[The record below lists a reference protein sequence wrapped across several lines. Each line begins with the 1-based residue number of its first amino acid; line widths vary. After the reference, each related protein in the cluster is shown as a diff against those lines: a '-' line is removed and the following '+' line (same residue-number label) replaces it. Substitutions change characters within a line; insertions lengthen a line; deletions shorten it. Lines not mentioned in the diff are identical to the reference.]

1 MNSHNRF
8 TILGT
13 RRAIV
18 KNKNIVAIVAF
29 FCSIGLSMQPAMAF
43 DATSPITATNGLIE
57 CTTCATEA
65 SPAQYNI
72 PVWGTTQE
80 FGVIAP
86 TSQTT
91 YFLRSKGVSANPA
104 FEALAIGDIPSG
116 TSTQW
121 ATLIGT
127 PSGTGE
133 FVRATNP
140 TLAGVTITGAVTASG
155 ATAPFTLPAGAI
167 GSLADIAAGIKTG
180 SGAKLATF
188 TGTPPSAA
196 RCIRINENNDLEA
209 TSADCVSS
217 SGVYAVLTPKSQ
229 TKVSSGSTTVY
240 MDAVGSVGTAD
251 DLGTQTVVPAGTW
264 ANLRCSASSNG
275 TGASVTVA
283 KGTCGTALTVTST
296 TVALTTANDVT
307 FDTTNTFTT
316 TINQCINFKI
326 TKASF
331 AAVAWVTCVLERT
344 V

>member
-1 MNSHNRF
+1 MAAGVLLSPVLAH
-8 TILGT
+8 
-13 RRAIV
+13 AI
-18 KNKNIVAIVAF
+18 
-29 FCSIGLSMQPAMAF
+29 
-43 DATSPITATNGLIE
+43 DAQSPITATNGLIE

-167 GSLADIAAGIKTG
+167 GSLADIASGIKTG
-180 SGAKLATF
+180 TAGTKLATF
-188 TGTPPSAA
+188 AGTLPSAA
-196 RCIRINENNDLEA
+196 RCIRINSNNDLEA
-209 TSADCVSS
+209 TSADCASG

-240 MDAVGSVGTAD
+240 MDAVGSLGTAD
-251 DLGTQTVVPAGTW
+251 DLGTQTVVPIGTYG
-264 ANLRCSASSNG
+264 NLRCSASSAG
-275 TGASVTVA
+275 TSASVTVA
-283 KGTCGTALTVTST
+283 KGNCGTTLSTTSMPTVSLLTANTVTADTST
-296 TVALTTANDVT
+296 
-307 FDTTNTFTT
+307 TFTT
-316 TINQCINFKI
+316 TLHQCINFKI

-344 V
+344 A

>member
-1 MNSHNRF
+1 MIRRIEAIGLAA
-8 TILGT
+8 ILGFL
-13 RRAIV
+13 I
-18 KNKNIVAIVAF
+18 
-29 FCSIGLSMQPAMAF
+29 IGLTALPAHAI
-43 DATSPITATNGLIE
+43 DAQSPITASNGMIE
-57 CTTCATEA
+57 CATCATESA
-65 SPAQYNI
+65 PTQYNI

-86 TSQTT
+86 SSQTT
-91 YFLRSKGVSANPA
+91 YFLRSKGLSANPA

-167 GSLADIAAGIKTG
+167 GSLADIASGIKTG

-196 RCIRINENNDLEA
+196 RCIRINATNDLEA
-209 TSADCVSS
+209 TSADCASG

-229 TKVSSGSTTVY
+229 TKVSSISTTVY

-251 DLGTQTVVPAGTW
+251 DLSTQTVVPVGTYG
-264 ANLRCSASSNG
+264 NLRCSASSNG

-283 KGTCGTALTVTST
+283 KGTCGSALTVTST
-296 TVALTTANDVT
+296 TVALATANTVT
-307 FDTTNTFTT
+307 ADTTNTFTT
-316 TINQCINFKI
+316 TAGQCINFKI
-326 TKASF
+326 AKTSF
-331 AAVAWVTCVLERT
+331 VATAWVTCVLERT
-344 V
+344 A